1 MNAENIIPE
10 LHRHRENLARACG
23 YDVKKLVEHYRQRE
37 VGSKSGGHK
46 LVSFVESAA
55 ETETASVLRDKPR
68 KKGK

>member
-23 YDVKKLVEHYRQRE
+23 YDVKKLVEHYRRLE
-37 VGSKSGGHK
+37 AGRNADGHR
-46 LVSFVESAA
+46 LVSFVEAA
-55 ETETASVLRDKPR
+55 NQTETGDALREEPR